1 MKRAWILIAI
11 LAVTLLNS
19 VIATDVVHLSDTY
32 TYEICKTYVLTNAG
46 DLMAEDIR
54 VDLLIGAASDSLY
67 QQYLDYQM
75 NPAAESLTI
84 DTNNNIHAT
93 LRLESIRSGARAII
107 TVRTRFTNSAVDI
120 RKAFYNYADPG
131 EDQEQARIRRKF
143 LGASD
148 GIPSN
153 NPIIVQQ
160 AKAFTGFSSVMR
172 KAEAIY
178 NYVNL
183 NLTYDTNP
191 AYAHKG
197 AVNALVTGRGVCE
210 EFAALFVALCRTVN
224 IPARV
229 VAGYWVQGSIP
240 HGQALGIKAEGH
252 AWAEFYLAGVGWI
265 PVEPSFFYSING
277 KRQPDQDHFARI
289 QSDDRHF
296 IASYWTPKTSN
307 YIEFAY
313 SSYQSSSSTR
323 GKQPILEVEMLDE
336 SIICLDAKG

>member
-19 VIATDVVHLSDTY
+19 VIAADVVQLSETHV
-32 TYEICKTYVLTNAG
+32 YEINKTYALTNTG
-46 DLMAEDIR
+46 SLTAEDVR
-54 VDLLIGAASDSLY
+54 VDLLIGVASDSPY
-67 QQYLDYQM
+67 QQYLGYQLVPM
-75 NPAAESLTI
+75 AKTVTTDMENNLHAA
-84 DTNNNIHAT
+84 
-93 LRLESIRSGARAII
+93 LRLSSLKPGARAII
-107 TVRTRFTNSAVDI
+107 IVKTRFTNSAIDYSNAI
-120 RKAFYNYADPG
+120 YSSAFPV
-131 EDQEQARIRRKF
+131 EDQEAVRIRRKY

-148 GIPSN
+148 GIQSDDPM
-153 NPIIVQQ
+153 IIHQ
-160 AKAFTGFSSVMR
+160 AQAFNVYGTVMR
-172 KAEAIY
+172 RAAAIY
-178 NYVNL
+178 DFVNL

-191 AYAHKG
+191 AYAYKG
-197 AVNALVTGRGVCE
+197 AVNALATGRGICE
-210 EFAALFVALCRTVN
+210 EFATLFVALCRAVD

-229 VAGYWVQGSIP
+229 VAGYWLQGAVP
-240 HGQALGIKAEGH
+240 PGQALSIGAESH

-313 SSYQSSSSTR
+313 SYQSSSSTR